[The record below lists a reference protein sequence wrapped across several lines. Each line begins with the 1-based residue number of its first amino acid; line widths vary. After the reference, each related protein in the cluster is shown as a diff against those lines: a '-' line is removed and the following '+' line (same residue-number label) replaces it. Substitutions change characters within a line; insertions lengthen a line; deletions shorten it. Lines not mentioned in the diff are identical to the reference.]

1 MVEICL
7 KLRDYFDNTADYLN
21 NEVDVYNAFY
31 NNWVLGVQKYSF
43 LFMEKGIPYALKLVN
58 EFDKEKYKN
67 IVSDFYVSLSNV
79 ALGNDDKSSKAFQ
92 YANKSLVLNPNNI
105 EAYEALGAYY
115 YHNGGVEKNKKI
127 QELILRVEKIDS
139 NYRNS
144 KDNFLY
150 QLLDNGTKVDTKNY
164 L

>member
-1 MVEICL
+1 M
-7 KLRDYFDNTADYLN
+7 
-21 NEVDVYNAFY
+21 
-31 NNWVLGVQKYSF
+31 
-43 LFMEKGIPYALKLVN
+43 N

-105 EAYEALGAYY
+105 EAYEALGAYF

-127 QELILRVEKIDS
+127 Q
-139 NYRNS
+139 
-144 KDNFLY
+144 
-150 QLLDNGTKVDTKNY
+150 
-164 L
+164 